1 MRILFVSMDVPFPTT
16 RGQRMRNW
24 ALVRVLFEEGHQVVL
39 VSFAEPQD
47 MNGNR
52 DVLQSVCEKVE
63 LVPLPSAST
72 GKWKQY
78 AGRLISLLS
87 PLPYGAWRFRSPA
100 LRRTIR
106 EILEHDSFDVIVW
119 DEVYNLVNLER
130 DLPIP
135 VLLNS
140 HDLMHIIWKRYL
152 DVEQSPFKRAYAWLE
167 YRKLMRWEPQ
177 ACSVVG
183 SVMACSK
190 HDSSLYRRM
199 NPQTPVTVVTNSV
212 DTKNYQATPGDDDG
226 RTVLFVGGMDWF
238 PNRDAVE
245 FFASAVLPE
254 LRRLTRNF
262 KFVVA
267 GRAPSAKLLR
277 RFASA
282 PEIHFTGT
290 VPDMRAVIATAAVCI
305 VPLRIGSGVRWKI
318 LEAGAMGKSIVSTR
332 IGVEGL
338 DFADGDEILL
348 ADDPRDFAAAVA
360 GLLADRSRR
369 EELGRAARRRVDEQY
384 SFRSLR
390 AAVREALSTVE
401 GNKALATKEDPT
413 SSPV

>member
-1 MRILFVSMDVPFPTT
+1 
-16 RGQRMRNW
+16 MRNW
-24 ALVRVLFEEGHQVVL
+24 ALLRVLVEEGHQVVL

-47 MNGNR
+47 ISR
-52 DVLQSVCEKVE
+52 SHDVLLGVCEKIE
-63 LVPLPSAST
+63 LVPLPSSSA
-72 GKWKQY
+72 GRWKGY

-87 PLPYGAWRFRSPA
+87 PLPYGAWRFRSQA
-100 LRRTIR
+100 IKRSVR
-106 EILEHDSFDVIVW
+106 EIVGRDSFDAIVW

-130 DLPIP
+130 DLPVP

-140 HDLMHIIWKRYL
+140 HDLMHVIWKRYL
-152 DVEQSPFKRAYAWLE
+152 GVEQNPLKRAYAWLE

-177 ACSVVG
+177 ACSAVG

-199 NPQTPVTVVTNSV
+199 NPGTPVTVVTNSV
-212 DTKNYQATPGDDDG
+212 DTKNYQPTPDDDG

-245 FFASAVLPE
+245 FFVSAVLPE
-254 LRRLTRNF
+254 LRRLTGNF
-262 KFVVA
+262 QFVVA

-282 PEIHFTGT
+282 PEVHFTGT

-332 IGVEGL
+332 VGTEGL
-338 DFADGDEILL
+338 DFADGKEILL
-348 ADDPRDFAAAVA
+348 ADEPYEFAQAIAN
-360 GLLADRSRR
+360 LLANSGWRR
-369 EELGRAARRRVDEQY
+369 AMGQAARRRVEEQY

-390 AAVREALSTVE
+390 AAVREALS
-401 GNKALATKEDPT
+401 GLALKKALPDPVPKIML
-413 SSPV
+413 S